1 MSAIGYL
8 ARWTTLEEPGQS
20 PRTQNREHIV
30 KQIYAGLV
38 VLGTTALAAAVIAR
52 ADTAASPSP
61 TQIVLARQAALDMS
75 AVTFVTMKHAAES
88 GDVSKMAD
96 PAGALAA
103 WSKVLPMLF
112 PAGTGVGLVSV
123 PTKAK
128 AEIWSNHAAFEQR
141 AADYAA
147 AAAKLPQLV
156 KAGDTAG
163 FSAQLDVV
171 KKACS
176 ACHQDFQQR

>member
-1 MSAIGYL
+1 M
-8 ARWTTLEEPGQS
+8 LEEPGQS
-20 PRTQNREHIV
+20 PRTPNREYAV
-30 KQIYAGLV
+30 KQMYAGLI
-38 VLGTTALAAAVIAR
+38 VLGTAALAAAVIAR

-75 AVTFVTMKHAAES
+75 AVTFVTMKQAAAS
-88 GDVSKMAD
+88 GDISKMGD
-96 PAGALAA
+96 PAGALAG
-103 WSKVLPMLF
+103 WSKVLPTLF
-112 PAGTGVGLVSV
+112 PAGTSVGQVSI

-128 AEIWSNHAAFEQR
+128 AEIWSNHAVFEQR

-163 FSAQLDVV
+163 FTAQLDVV

-176 ACHQDFQQR
+176 ACHKDFQAR